1 MDFQYPIA
9 RRVCRLS
16 GLGTMSPIRIIIRG
30 PTRLVLIWGGEVT
43 ADITTH
49 ATTSIGDTTAT
60 TIPAKV
66 IITATSGVTAMTVTA
81 NTRGTCGAASRDII
95 GADEM
100 NVSPEGAITA

>member
-1 MDFQYPIA
+1 
-9 RRVCRLS
+9 
-16 GLGTMSPIRIIIRG
+16 MSPIRIIIRG
-30 PTRLVLIWGGEVT
+30 LTRLVLIWDGEVT

-49 ATTSIGDTTAT
+49 ATTSIGDTTA

-100 NVSPEGAITA
+100 NVSPGAITA